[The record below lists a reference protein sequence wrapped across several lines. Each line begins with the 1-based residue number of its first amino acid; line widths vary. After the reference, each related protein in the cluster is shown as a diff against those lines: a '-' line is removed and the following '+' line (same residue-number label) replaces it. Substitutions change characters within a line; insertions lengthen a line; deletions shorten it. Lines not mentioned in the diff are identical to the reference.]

1 MITPI
6 LPAKL
11 SPPQMPSAD
20 KKRRVLLVDGCCRKR
35 EMRAEVMRKMGIEV
49 DSAADIAEAR
59 CWWKAALYDLV
70 LLNVEDN
77 RGSRGKFCED
87 LRSAAP
93 HQRFAF
99 LVGKPDYLSDSPGT
113 DIAFGEHGEDTGA
126 ADLTAA
132 LSINLADLPRRW
144 GFVEA
149 SRRISAVRSASN
161 ARTQA
166 MRNRPSPSRDL
177 ETSQGRYAP
186 VASRTLDDLLREDM
200 Q

>member
-1 MITPI
+1 MIAPI

-11 SPPQMPSAD
+11 SPSPMPSTD
-20 KKRRVLLVDGCCRKR
+20 KRRRVLLVDGCWRKR

-70 LLNVEDN
+70 LFNVEDN
-77 RGSRGKFCED
+77 RGSRGKFCDD

-99 LVGKPDYLSDSPGT
+99 LVGKPDYLSDSPGP
-113 DIAFGEHGEDTGA
+113 DIAFGEQGEGA
-126 ADLTAA
+126 PDLTAA

-166 MRNRPSPSRDL
+166 MRNRPAPSREL
-177 ETSQGRYAP
+177 ETSQARYAP
-186 VASRTLDDLLREDM
+186 VRSRTLDDLLREDM